1 MVAPSENPPSG
12 SDIGRI
18 DRVLAATAGL
28 DTPVAVV
35 DEAVVEANLDR
46 MAEFASSSGFVLRP
60 HAKTHKSPEL
70 AARQISRG
78 ATGLTVATVGEA
90 EVFAAAGVS
99 DLFIAYP
106 LWLTENKARRLR
118 AIMDHAEVLLAVD
131 SIAGAARIARHV
143 PGARVVVEVDSGQH
157 RTGVHP
163 QRAGDI
169 GHGAAAAGLEVLGIF
184 TFPGHSYFPGR
195 PVAVAVQEANALAMA
210 AQSLR
215 AVDID
220 PVIRSGG
227 STPSVAHADPTVLT
241 EIRPGVYPFN
251 DAQQVELGVCSMSD
265 VALTVVTTVVHL
277 DGNKA
282 VLDAGSKSLGADHP
296 AWTTGVGRLP
306 DYGDARV
313 SALSEHHAT
322 VDFTDSADRPELGD
336 RVRLAPNHV
345 CTAVN
350 LADEL
355 VIVNRHG
362 TLSRW
367 PVTARGANA

>member
-1 MVAPSENPPSG
+1 MS
-12 SDIGRI
+12 
-18 DRVLAATAGL
+18 RVLAATAGL
-28 DTPVAVV
+28 DTPLAVV
-35 DEAVVEANLDR
+35 DEVVLNANLDR
-46 MAEFASSSGFVLRP
+46 MAEFASAAGFALRP
-60 HAKTHKSPEL
+60 HGKTHKSPEL

-78 ATGLTVATVGEA
+78 AIGLTVATVGEA
-90 EVFAAAGVS
+90 EIFAAAGVS

-106 LWLTENKARRLR
+106 LWLTEGKARRLR
-118 AIMDHAEVLLAVD
+118 AIMEHADVLLAVD
-131 SIAGAARIARHV
+131 STAGAARLAHHL
-143 PGARVVVEVDSGQH
+143 PHARVVVEVDSGQH

-169 GHGAAAAGLEVLGIF
+169 GHSAAAAGLQVLGIF

-195 PVAVAVQEANALAMA
+195 PAAVGVQEANALAMA

-215 AVDID
+215 AVGID

-251 DAQQVELGVCSMSD
+251 DAQQVELGVCSLPD

-282 VLDAGSKSLGADHP
+282 VLDAGSKAVGADHP
-296 AWTTGVGRLP
+296 AWTTGGGRLP
-306 DYGDARV
+306 EFGDARV
-313 SALSEHHAT
+313 TSLSEHHAT
-322 VDFTDSADRPELGD
+322 VDFTDSAERPRLGD

-350 LADEL
+350 LTDEL
-355 VIVNRHG
+355 VIVDHHG
-362 TLSRW
+362 TLTRW